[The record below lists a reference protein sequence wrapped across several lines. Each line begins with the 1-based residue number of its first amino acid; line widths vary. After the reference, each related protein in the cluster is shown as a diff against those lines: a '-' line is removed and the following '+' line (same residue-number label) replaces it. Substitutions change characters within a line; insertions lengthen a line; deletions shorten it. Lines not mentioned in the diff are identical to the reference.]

1 MQEEFRLIEEMIS
14 YENKYNSQKYKEI
27 LADLQSNDDIRI
39 LEAVT
44 RLSTEL
50 SMAEEVSLGGF
61 SLDSLIPEL
70 INCLNKDGIP
80 DIMSILLRFFV
91 FLLIIS

>member
-1 MQEEFRLIEEMIS
+1 MIEEMMN
-14 YENKYNSQKYKEI
+14 YESKYNSQKYKEI
-27 LADLQSNDDIRI
+27 LLDLQSGDDIRI

-50 SMAEEVSLGGF
+50 SMAEEITLGGF
-61 SLDSLIPEL
+61 NLEALIPEL

-80 DIMSILLRFFV
+80 DIMSNFC
-91 FLLIIS
+91 SSS

>member
-1 MQEEFRLIEEMIS
+1 MQEEFRLIEEMMN
-14 YENKYNSQKYKEI
+14 YESKYNSQKYKEI
-27 LADLQSNDDIRI
+27 LQDLQSNDDIRI

-61 SLDSLIPEL
+61 NLDSLVPEL

-80 DIMSILLRFFV
+80 DIMSKFMSFYY
-91 FLLIIS
+91 